1 MHLHDKI
8 GRGVYVVCGK
18 ELLMRTLR
26 VLVMLSAVL
35 VVVRP
40 AAAQTPSSSK
50 PKVRAITAFVRLDR
64 GNYQQQVQDTLTML
78 RNAKAAV
85 ERSGYE
91 VQSIRITTQ
100 PFPEYTKG
108 LSLDEAV
115 SFLRDYDG
123 LAAKEGFD
131 ASLGPA
137 MVNDS
142 DDPLAAEVLARV
154 LAGAKA
160 VEGSIVVAGDDG
172 IHGKAVTAAARLV
185 KYVEVNSK
193 NSQGNFNFT
202 TSAFVPQDAP
212 FFPASYHLGPGH
224 QFAIGLQS
232 ANVVTEVFA
241 ANHDGSTATAA
252 LASALGRHA
261 RAIEAVAKEIEK
273 TSGWTYMGIDL
284 SPAPLKEVSIGKAIE
299 NFTGAKI
306 GSSGTMTAAAIIT
319 NALKLVPVRHAGYSG
334 LMLPILEDTLLAQRW
349 SEGTL
354 HIDDLLAYSAVC
366 GTGLDTIPL
375 PGDISEVQLARI
387 ITDMASLASKWH
399 KPLSARLL
407 PVAGRT
413 AGQRTT
419 FDDPFL
425 VNVILQPAP

>member
-1 MHLHDKI
+1 MKSA
-8 GRGVYVVCGK
+8 
-18 ELLMRTLR
+18 RTLLIVAT
-26 VLVMLSAVL
+26 VLIWLT
-35 VVVRP
+35 P
-40 AAAQTPSSSK
+40 AFAQQPQAASK
-50 PKVRAITAFVRLDR
+50 PKVRAITAFIRLDR
-64 GNYQQQVQDTLTML
+64 VNYRQQVQETLTML
-78 RNAKAAV
+78 RSAKAAI
-85 ERSGYE
+85 ERGGYE

-115 SFLRDYDG
+115 AFLREYDA
-123 LAAKEGFD
+123 LAAKESFD

-137 MVNDS
+137 MLNDG
-142 DDPLAAEVLARV
+142 DDPISAEVLARV
-154 LAGAKA
+154 LSQAKA

-172 IHGKAVTAAARLV
+172 LHWKAITAAARLL
-185 KYVEVNSK
+185 KYVEANSK
-193 NSQGNFNFT
+193 NSQGNFSFT

-232 ANVVTEVFA
+232 ANVVSEVFA
-241 ANHDGSTATAA
+241 AHHEASTASAA
-252 LASALGRHA
+252 LATALGRHA
-261 RAIEAVAKEIEK
+261 RAIEAIAKDIEK
-273 TSGWTYMGIDL
+273 SSGWTYMGIDL
-284 SPAPLKEVSIGKAIE
+284 SPAPLKEVSIAQAIE
-299 NFTGAKI
+299 NFTGTKI
-306 GSSGTMTAAAIIT
+306 GSSGTLTASAIIT

-334 LMLPILEDTLLAQRW
+334 LMLPVLEDTLLAQRW
-349 SEGTL
+349 SEGAL
-354 HIDDLLAYSAVC
+354 RIDDLLAYSAVC

-375 PGDISEVQLARI
+375 PGDISEAQLGRI

-407 PVAGRT
+407 PVAGKT

-425 VNVILQPAP
+425 VNATIQPAP